1 MVYLAFTRQGL
12 QEILAAPEAAG
23 IDIWCSADAI
33 SQEEFNQLNRVNVT
47 RFIYSLK
54 NADEATMK
62 DALSTI
68 EEHHP
73 GERLWVERIL
83 SDN

>member
-12 QEILAAPEAAG
+12 QEILAGPEAAR
-23 IDIWCSADAI
+23 IDVWCSADAI
-33 SQEEFNQLNRVNVT
+33 SQEEFDQLNLVNVT
-47 RFIYSLK
+47 RFIYSLQ

-73 GERLWVERIL
+73 GELLWVERIL